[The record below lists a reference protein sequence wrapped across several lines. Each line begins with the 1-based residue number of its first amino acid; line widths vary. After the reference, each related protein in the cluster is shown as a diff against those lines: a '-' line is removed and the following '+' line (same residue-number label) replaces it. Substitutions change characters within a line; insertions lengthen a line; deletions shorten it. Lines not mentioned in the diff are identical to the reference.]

1 MASFTEEQVEYLRSL
16 PAVSRVSSSRISYA
30 RWFRDECL
38 ARYAAGEHPVDL
50 FRRAGMGPELIGY
63 KRIERAFARWRRIG
77 HVQSLPAGRP
87 RSEARNSVTG
97 SESVE
102 TATVR
107 PDVPIG
113 VNGPATAPSSVTKT
127 GAEISSP
134 ASYVSMDSVSAGMRD
149 DMRNTDMR
157 DLLIGQQTR
166 YIRYLE
172 SEIVRLRRLVY
183 LRTR

>member
-1 MASFTEEQVEYLRSL
+1 MVSFTEEQVEYLRSL

-63 KRIERAFARWRRIG
+63 KRIERAFARWRRAD

-87 RSEARNSVTG
+87 SGSRNGVTG
-97 SESVE
+97 SVSAES
-102 TATVR
+102 ATVR
-107 PDVPIG
+107 PD
-113 VNGPATAPSSVTKT
+113 
-127 GAEISSP
+127 
-134 ASYVSMDSVSAGMRD
+134 
-149 DMRNTDMR
+149 MRNTDVR

-172 SEIVRLRRLVY
+172 GEIARLRASVG
-183 LRTR
+183 TPHAVQHTCN